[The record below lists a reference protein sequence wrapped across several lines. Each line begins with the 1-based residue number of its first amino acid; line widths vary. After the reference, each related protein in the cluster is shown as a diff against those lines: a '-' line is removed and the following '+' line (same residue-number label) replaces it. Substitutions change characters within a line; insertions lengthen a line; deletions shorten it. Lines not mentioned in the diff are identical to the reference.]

1 MKEVEVKQE
10 MEKEEILQN
19 ESSLLDAL
27 LDAVDYTKDE
37 DNWVTIQVAN
47 KKPFSFRVHAL
58 SEEEI
63 EQCRKDA
70 TPMIRN
76 PQGKRLPKIE
86 GETDY
91 VKLRSLKIYRATVR
105 EDQEK
110 VWNNPQIMN
119 KLKQKL
125 GFVTVEPTDVIDAV
139 LSKAGQKAKICDAID
154 ELSGFDSDDEVKV
167 EDYAKN

>member
-10 MEKEEILQN
+10 MEKEEILSN
-19 ESSLLDAL
+19 ENSLLDAL
-27 LDAVDYTKDE
+27 LDAADFAADE
-37 DNWVTIQVAN
+37 DSWRTIKVEN
-47 KKPFSFRVHAL
+47 RKPFSFRVHAL
-58 SEEEI
+58 SEEDI

-70 TPMIRN
+70 TPMVKN

-110 VWNNPQIMN
+110 LWNNPQI
-119 KLKQKL
+119 Q
-125 GFVTVEPTDVIDAV
+125 A
-139 LSKAGQKAKICDAID
+139 Q
-154 ELSGFDSDDEVKV
+154 
-167 EDYAKN
+167 